1 MLLKD
6 YDTSKSENDKKA
18 YLRKVIVK
26 VGCENM
32 RDFVQLC
39 FADEKATPSCNM
51 QKYEK
56 YEEIIGLFEQIRNE
70 KVFSA
75 AELEIDGNDILA
87 LGVRKGP
94 MIGEI
99 LEYLLEMVLK
109 DPSINSR
116 LELIK
121 LAEQYIK
128 AAETGGK

>member
-1 MLLKD
+1 
-6 YDTSKSENDKKA
+6 
-18 YLRKVIVK
+18 
-26 VGCENM
+26 
-32 RDFVQLC
+32 
-39 FADEKATPSCNM
+39 
-51 QKYEK
+51 
-56 YEEIIGLFEQIRNE
+56 
-70 KVFSA
+70 FSA

-116 LELIK
+116 QELIK

>member
-1 MLLKD
+1 L
-6 YDTSKSENDKKA
+6 
-18 YLRKVIVK
+18 
-26 VGCENM
+26 
-32 RDFVQLC
+32 
-39 FADEKATPSCNM
+39 

-94 MIGEI
+94 MIGEV

-116 LELIK
+116 QELIK

>member
-1 MLLKD
+1 M
-6 YDTSKSENDKKA
+6 
-18 YLRKVIVK
+18 
-26 VGCENM
+26 
-32 RDFVQLC
+32 QLY
-39 FADEKATPSCNM
+39 FADKKATPSYNIRE
-51 QKYEK
+51 YDK
-56 YEEIIGLFEQIRNE
+56 YEEIIGLFEQIREE
-70 KVFSA
+70 KIFSA